1 MDGHVDGFLQQS
13 FNSPYAFLLFKS
25 TEKFMKKL
33 ILSIAAILLMS
44 PAISHAEA
52 GEEIILL
59 RGEAKKQI
67 LRLIESTPSEYCD
80 VDSKDIRI
88 IHSEGQVYV
97 FYFTFGRYVPD
108 YKEYDT
114 EPCSSGTRTGMQH
127 LAKLEKINGKF
138 RIGDSKP
145 LEYISLNFRFIDTE
159 SMLVD
164 NGVWTFLSREHGKD
178 ESGMADSNCCP
189 KDTYINRI
197 RLSDMKI
204 LNRKF
209 IGRELY

>member
-1 MDGHVDGFLQQS
+1 M
-13 FNSPYAFLLFKS
+13 
-25 TEKFMKKL
+25 
-33 ILSIAAILLMS
+33 LSIAAILLMS

-80 VDSKDIRI
+80 VDSEDIRI
-88 IHSEGQVYV
+88 IRSEGRVYV
-97 FYFTFGRYVPD
+97 LYLTHGLDFPD
-108 YKEYDT
+108 HKEYDLR
-114 EPCSSGTRTGMQH
+114 PCQGGSGTGILH
-127 LAKLEKINGKF
+127 LAKLEKIDGKL
-138 RIGDSKP
+138 RIGDSKL
-145 LEYISLNFRFIDTE
+145 LENIDLNTRFINTE
-159 SMLVD
+159 GMLVN
-164 NGVWTFLSREHGKD
+164 NGVWTFLNREYGKD
-178 ESGMADSNCCP
+178 ESGTEDSNCCP
-189 KDTYINRI
+189 GDNYINQI